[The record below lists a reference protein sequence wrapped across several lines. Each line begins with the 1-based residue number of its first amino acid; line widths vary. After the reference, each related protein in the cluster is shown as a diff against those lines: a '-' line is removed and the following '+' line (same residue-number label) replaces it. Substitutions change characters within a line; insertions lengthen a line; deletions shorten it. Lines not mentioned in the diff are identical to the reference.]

1 MKLPE
6 NNSKRLLPWR
16 HAESLLSC
24 CLLWIP
30 VKLNAIP
37 NGQREWLLYFFSK
50 LSIYLR
56 ETHQL
61 HGEYFMQM
69 QTIDENEKIRQ
80 LFLNGILK
88 ETPITGFSRRLHQ
101 QEAAMPSAEDIE
113 AFAKKKREYHPHDY
127 MPSTAYWF
135 LDRNDAELRQKY
147 LGYGGLTILYR
158 KKNQDNGSAKVT
170 VNRNVPL
177 IIPKF
182 LRRDPNMKQ
191 LLEDFEPNN
200 PEKIPAFLKSHPGM
214 KQVFSV
220 FDNEKAQEKSD
231 LLLSPFRDQSKEIF
245 GEGIPRDLQFE
256 SLPFIL
262 PRLSSQD
269 FFAHPE
275 SQVRRWFDLFEV
287 YIAESPTDE
296 GMIIACKDNLTPLI
310 ETIIEEMRTRGYR
323 YWEG

>member
-1 MKLPE
+1 
-6 NNSKRLLPWR
+6 
-16 HAESLLSC
+16 
-24 CLLWIP
+24 
-30 VKLNAIP
+30 
-37 NGQREWLLYFFSK
+37 
-50 LSIYLR
+50 
-56 ETHQL
+56 
-61 HGEYFMQM
+61 MQM
-69 QTIDENEKIRQ
+69 QTIDENEKLRQ

-88 ETPITGFSRRLHQ
+88 ETPMTGFSRRLHQ
-101 QEAAMPSAEDIE
+101 QETAMPSEEDIE
-113 AFAKKKREYHPHDY
+113 AFARKKRDYHPHDY
-127 MPSTAYWF
+127 MPATAYWF
-135 LDRNDAELRQKY
+135 LDRNDAELRQRY
-147 LGYGGLTILYR
+147 LGYGGLTTLYR
-158 KKNQDNGSAKVT
+158 KKNQENGSAKAPVT
-170 VNRNVPL
+170 GNIPL

-200 PEKIPAFLKSHPGM
+200 PEKIPAFLRSHSGM

-220 FDNEKAQEKSD
+220 FDNEKARQKSD

-245 GEGIPRDLQFE
+245 GEGMPRDLQFE

-262 PRLSSQD
+262 PRLCSQD
-269 FFAHPE
+269 FFAQPE

-310 ETIIEEMRTRGYR
+310 ETIIEEMRARGYR